1 MTGYYWF
8 HVSAG
13 RIKNVTALELNGS
26 SRSNQLFLN
35 DCGLSSFDDIIIV
48 QKSNPE
54 MCLMSNGLIEND
66 KYIKTSILGFNVD
79 KMMSPFVA
87 FQAQMQYNLR
97 IGSVISNKIYFAI
110 NWSNSPACNSISI
123 PQTGIYIISLD
134 IKLMNVDMTG
144 YIGSVWN
151 VTFTQ
156 NKHII
161 LNQMI
166 YKHENKE
173 VMPRISA
180 TYLMPLKL
188 SDKITIMAAPRPYLA
203 NIYCRC
209 LLYEP
214 VHAQKIAWAITFTQT
229 KSKEFYHIDLNAGSI
244 WNNNTNTIC
253 IGSNTGVYYV
263 SLTISIKAAVC
274 NSMSHKKFQ
283 VIRNDNMAIV
293 TVSFKDVYCNGLF
306 TTTQQSSLT
315 RAVFDDNWFILLDN
329 NVSEVTIY
337 FSGFAIYLS

>member
-13 RIKNVTALELNGS
+13 RIKNVTAVELSGS

-48 QKSNPE
+48 QRSNHRIF
-54 MCLMSNGLIEND
+54 LRSNGLIEND
-66 KYIKTSILGFNVD
+66 KYIQTSILGFNID

-87 FQAQMQYNLR
+87 FQAQTQYNMK
-97 IGSVISNKIYFAI
+97 IGSVGSNEINFAI
-110 NWSNSPACNSISI
+110 NWSKTPTCNNILI

-134 IKLMNVDMTG
+134 IKLVNLNMTG

-151 VTFTQ
+151 VKFTQ
-156 NKHII
+156 NKHIV

-173 VMPRISA
+173 VIPRISA
-180 TYLMPLKL
+180 TYLMQLNL
-188 SDKITIMAAPRPYLA
+188 SDKITVEATPKPYLG

-214 VHAQKIAWAITFTQT
+214 VHAHKIAWAITFTQT

-274 NSMSHKKFQ
+274 NLMSHKKFQ
-283 VIRNDNMAIV
+283 IIRNDNMAIV
-293 TVSFKDVYCNGLF
+293 TVSFKDVGCNGIF

-337 FSGFAIYLS
+337 FSGFAIYFS